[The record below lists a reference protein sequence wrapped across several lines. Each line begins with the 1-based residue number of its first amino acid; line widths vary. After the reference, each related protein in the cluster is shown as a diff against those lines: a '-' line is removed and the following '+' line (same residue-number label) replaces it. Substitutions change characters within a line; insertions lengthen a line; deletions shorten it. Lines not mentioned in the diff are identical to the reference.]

1 MINICDYVDN
11 SYLDQNSG
19 IPYNYYPDY
28 YQLNI
33 EILRN
38 TRIIQR
44 NVIYVIG
51 IQKKYA
57 TVEILSSHKYFGQ
70 YGKIQNITIQQ
81 TPYFIKHDKVTY
93 HSAYITYT
101 TNISA
106 CLAIICIESKKVKN
120 HERMSSSYAATRYCK
135 SYLFNHT
142 CKFKECTFYHTK
154 APNEDCILRF
164 NELKNKTVFDLQ
176 LKECFEYAMEN
187 FKDQIF
193 YIKNTLL
200 IYKNTIHDANNLS
213 VQPDVSSGVHFLMQI
228 KESNSKYNDKFG
240 SNSTLAMIQQNQQ
253 VQEISNDVQQI
264 QQSVKK
270 LNLVGRIES
279 DLNGNRS
286 HNTNIDISNVIK
298 SVDGIQS
305 NKSVDNDEI
314 PPQNMIIQTKKNEK
328 LKKKQNKNSENNLS
342 NNKNSDNNLIKSQDK
357 RRVTGNTDVTATIDE
372 IFNSKVEEDQKDQFI
387 SGTTLIPSSEK
398 TTLININDNDNIACE
413 QQKPKKK
420 NKNK

>member
-1 MINICDYVDN
+1 
-11 SYLDQNSG
+11 
-19 IPYNYYPDY
+19 
-28 YQLNI
+28 
-33 EILRN
+33 
-38 TRIIQR
+38 
-44 NVIYVIG
+44 
-51 IQKKYA
+51 
-57 TVEILSSHKYFGQ
+57 
-70 YGKIQNITIQQ
+70 
-81 TPYFIKHDKVTY
+81 
-93 HSAYITYT
+93 
-101 TNISA
+101 
-106 CLAIICIESKKVKN
+106 
-120 HERMSSSYAATRYCK
+120 
-135 SYLFNHT
+135 
-142 CKFKECTFYHTK
+142 
-154 APNEDCILRF
+154 
-164 NELKNKTVFDLQ
+164 
-176 LKECFEYAMEN
+176 
-187 FKDQIF
+187 
-193 YIKNTLL
+193 
-200 IYKNTIHDANNLS
+200 
-213 VQPDVSSGVHFLMQI
+213 
-228 KESNSKYNDKFG
+228 
-240 SNSTLAMIQQNQQ
+240 MIQQNQQ